1 MIYEVIAMTDKEIA
15 VELARQEQRLKS
27 QAHCIYETGHAI
39 LTPIFGAFLDFLL

>member
-1 MIYEVIAMTDKEIA
+1 MTDKEIA

-39 LTPIFGAFLDFLL
+39 LTPIFGAFSKSLLMSLS